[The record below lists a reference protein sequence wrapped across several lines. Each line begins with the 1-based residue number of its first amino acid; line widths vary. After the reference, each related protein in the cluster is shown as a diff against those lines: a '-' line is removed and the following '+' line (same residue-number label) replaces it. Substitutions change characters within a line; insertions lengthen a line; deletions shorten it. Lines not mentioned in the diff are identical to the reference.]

1 MVSGV
6 ATRYYASKDI
16 GSRPVALLIH
26 GYMESIESWGEMIS
40 LLEPHMGIV
49 AFDLPGHGISE
60 TPTGECSMDYFA
72 DLACAL
78 LDKEGIEK
86 AAVVGHSMGGY
97 VAASF
102 AVRYPN
108 RCSAL
113 VLLNSSPLGDTP
125 ERAEARMREIKIIES
140 GRKELLTSLNPSR
153 SFAPEN
159 VKRMAE
165 TIDGLTEQAMM
176 TDDQGIVASLRGMM
190 KRHDYSAE
198 LRKLPIPQAAIF
210 GTCDTFIPEDARNTI
225 MAATPQMKHLILSG
239 TGHQSAR
246 ENPQKVARIISDII
260 AQDDSPISGD

>member
-6 ATRYYASKDI
+6 ATRYYAGKNI
-16 GSRPVALLIH
+16 GSGPVALLIH

-40 LLEPHMGIV
+40 LLEPHMGIL

-60 TPTGECSMDYFA
+60 TPSGECSMDYLA

-78 LDKEGIEK
+78 LDKEGVGK

-97 VAASF
+97 VASSF
-102 AVRYPN
+102 AVRHPD

-113 VLLNSSPLGDTP
+113 VLLNSSPLADTP
-125 ERAEARMREIKIIES
+125 ERTNARMREIKIIES
-140 GRKELLTSLNPSR
+140 GRKELLTSTNPSR

-159 VKRMAE
+159 VKRLAE
-165 TIDGLTEQAMM
+165 VIDSLTEQAMM
-176 TDDQGIVASLRGMM
+176 TDDEGILASLCGMM

-198 LRKLPIPQAAIF
+198 LRKLTIPQAAIF
-210 GTCDTFIPEDARNTI
+210 GTCDIFIPEDARNTI

-246 ENPQKVARIISDII
+246 EAPEEVAQFIIDLI
-260 AQDDSPISGD
+260 QNG